1 MTNINFIAELCQN
14 HNGSVNRLL
23 DMVSKCADNGAD
35 IIKMQSI
42 YVDDLTFRPIFESGY
57 KINRRTYF
65 IKRDYK
71 SEYKRLKKLE
81 INYRDTEK
89 FINKCLSKNV
99 IPMTTCFS
107 RNRVNDLYNLGF
119 KHIKVAS
126 YDCGSFQLIKELSNK
141 FKNLIIS
148 TGATYDSEIIKT
160 NKLLSEKKINYSFL
174 HCVTLYPTPLNE
186 LHLSRIN
193 YLSKITK
200 KKIGYS
206 DHSRS
211 WISSSLLAS
220 KASIYYGAKIIE
232 KHMTILDKSQTKD
245 GVVSILPE
253 QILELKKF
261 ASLSKIEQKQFLKKF
276 KNNFKGNYK
285 RNLSKEEILN
295 REYYRGRFASYSKS
309 ENRFIYNWEETP
321 LI

>member
-1 MTNINFIAELCQN
+1 MLTLQEDKIVNTLDLLSFLKKNKQACAALDVVDPKYENLCWNFSKKFNNLILTPHIAGLTKEFIELTDLYLINKFLLWYKRKNDQNKFYSRTLQN

-57 KINRRTYF
+57 QINKRTYF

-81 INYRDTEK
+81 INYKDTEK
-89 FINKCLSKNV
+89 FIKKCLSKNV

-126 YDCGSFQLIKELSNK
+126 YDCGSFQLIKELSDK

-148 TGATYDSEIIKT
+148 TGATYDPEIMKT
-160 NKLLSEKKINYSFL
+160 NNLLSKKLIILF
-174 HCVTLYPTPLNE
+174 
-186 LHLSRIN
+186 
-193 YLSKITK
+193 
-200 KKIGYS
+200 
-206 DHSRS
+206 
-211 WISSSLLAS
+211 
-220 KASIYYGAKIIE
+220 SI
-232 KHMTILDKSQTKD
+232 
-245 GVVSILPE
+245 V
-253 QILELKKF
+253 
-261 ASLSKIEQKQFLKKF
+261 
-276 KNNFKGNYK
+276 
-285 RNLSKEEILN
+285 
-295 REYYRGRFASYSKS
+295 
-309 ENRFIYNWEETP
+309 
-321 LI
+321 